1 MAGAHRRADAPVS
14 LAPPRTREALLASL
28 AEEPWRFHLYSAMRH
43 LEAYRPDKP
52 RLGRSQRYK
61 DDTVRLGQEP
71 SMAFAP
77 STLARFER
85 GGEGERDHLANF
97 FFGVFGANGPLPLH
111 LTEYAR
117 QREQNFHDATF
128 RAFADVF
135 HHRMTQLFYRAW
147 ADAQPTAQADRPAD
161 DRFALYTGA
170 VMGLALNGLRN
181 RDALP
186 DAARFHWAGLFA
198 MPTRPAE
205 GLERI
210 LSGHLQMPVRIE
222 TCVGH
227 WIELPEPMHSRLG
240 RSDCRIGTA
249 TLGERV
255 YDVAGKFRIVFGP
268 VGRRDFERLLPGS
281 PSLERI
287 VAIVRSWVGD
297 TMWWDVQAIIR
308 RDEVPQTRL
317 DAKSALGYTTWVWSG
332 KATRDADEYRLDPV
346 RLAG

>member
-1 MAGAHRRADAPVS
+1 VS
-14 LAPPRTREALLASL
+14 LAPPRTREDLLQALAT
-28 AEEPWRFHLYSAMRH
+28 EPWRFHMYAAMRH

-52 RLGRSQRYK
+52 RIGRSQRYK

-71 SMAFAP
+71 SMAFAA
-77 STLARFER
+77 STLASFTRAER
-85 GGEGERDHLANF
+85 NDDEPGRDHLANF

-128 RAFADVF
+128 RAFADIF

-147 ADAQPTAQADRPAD
+147 ADAQPTAQADRPGD

-170 VMGLALNGLRN
+170 VMGIALDGLRG
-181 RDALP
+181 RDALQ
-186 DAARFHWAGLFA
+186 DTARFHWAGLFA

-227 WIELPEPMHSRLG
+227 WIELPEPMQSRLG
-240 RSDCRIGTA
+240 RMDCRIGTA

-255 YDVAGKFRIVFGP
+255 FDVAGKFRIVFGP
-268 VGRRDFERLLPGS
+268 VGRKDFERLLPGS
-281 PSLERI
+281 RTLDRI

-297 TMWWDVQAIIR
+297 TMWWDIQAVVR

-317 DAKSALGYTTWVWSG
+317 NATSGLGYTTWVWSG
-332 KATRDADEYRLDPV
+332 EAKRDATEYRLDPV